1 MPPITILYVE
11 DDPLVLRTIKETLEL
26 EGWQV
31 EPCAD
36 GLTALARLAGATHYD
51 LLLLDHE
58 LPGASG
64 LEIVRRARNLR
75 HRQHVPVI
83 ILSAGDCAPAALR
96 AGADEFLRKPDGVGC
111 LIETI
116 QRLLARG
123 RGGVESIYV

>member
-31 EPCAD
+31 ETCAD

-51 LLLLDHE
+51 LLLLDYE

-75 HRQHVPVI
+75 HRRRVPVI
-83 ILSAGDCAPAALR
+83 ILSAGDYAQAALR

-116 QRLLARG
+116 QRLLARS
-123 RGGVESIYV
+123 V